1 MSQNAETAD
10 PDDSDS
16 GFEERADQVSEEV
29 LRTDTVTGDWFDIIY
44 KSLLSRGTVLVVGPR
59 GCGKTH
65 IMRYAWLKCCDTK
78 HLPLA
83 VYVSFNRYLRL
94 EPLLKTRND
103 ALSLFQIWVLS
114 RILLAADDTAKRVDN
129 GAPKA
134 PIAVE
139 LGQEAKGAQAS
150 SKSIPGSDVFAHFG
164 IARVQVE
171 ALIRRL
177 EKAGVLS
184 EAEELSSNA
193 ISIEGV
199 VQALTMLFKALGRT
213 RLVIFLDDAAL
224 VFAQEFMTEFLDVVR
239 VIKQQNI
246 SPKCSVY
253 PGSTEYGPRF
263 HADHEAR
270 FIPAWLPVDHSS
282 YRDIMGAIG
291 ARRYAEGGRL
301 GSDVSGLLMYAAF
314 GVPRAYLT
322 MLREMVNENASGP
335 AATQQALNKVIQQH
349 RDSRLREFRSLKL
362 KMPKFS
368 SVIDA
373 GENLFQK
380 VVEIMKERNDALA
393 DKAEKQILFGITKE
407 EMTAIPRRM
416 FKLLVEAGLLFELPE
431 VSHGQ
436 GRTYHRF
443 TPHLAALIAARA
455 FAGSSRGNSPAQMLS
470 FIERKPTKHPI
481 RQALASLLPSIKAVQ
496 FDLPPCQACTT
507 PRISDEQKF
516 CHHCGTRLADD
527 STFTRLMKLPI
538 TEVANLSTWARSQID
553 ANGIKTIEELLA
565 FEDPGTE
572 LRKIHRVG
580 PRRATLY
587 LLGVESY
594 IDEFMS

>member
-1 MSQNAETAD
+1 MNEEAETAD
-10 PDDSDS
+10 PDDSDL
-16 GFEERADQVSEEV
+16 GFEERADQVSEET

-44 KSLLSRGTVLVVGPR
+44 KALLSRGTVLVVGPR

-78 HLPLA
+78 NLPLS

-114 RILLAADDTAKRVDN
+114 RILLAADDTAKRVIK
-129 GAPKA
+129 GAPTG
-134 PIAVE
+134 AVE
-139 LGQEAKGAQAS
+139 AVREAKGAEAGGQGVA
-150 SKSIPGSDVFAHFG
+150 DVFAHFG
-164 IARVQVE
+164 IDRAQVE

-177 EKAGVLS
+177 EKAGALS
-184 EAEELSSNA
+184 EAEELSANA

-239 VIKQQNI
+239 VLKQQNI

-270 FIPAWLPVDHSS
+270 FVPAWLPVDHPS

-301 GSDVSGLLMYAAF
+301 GSDINGVLMYAAF

-322 MLREMVNENASGP
+322 MLREMVAENASGP

-481 RQALASLLPSIKAVQ
+481 RQALPSLLPSIKAVQ
-496 FDLPPCQACTT
+496 FDLPPCQACMT

-538 TEVANLSTWARSQID
+538 TEVTNLSTWARSQID

-587 LLGVESY
+587 LLGVDTY